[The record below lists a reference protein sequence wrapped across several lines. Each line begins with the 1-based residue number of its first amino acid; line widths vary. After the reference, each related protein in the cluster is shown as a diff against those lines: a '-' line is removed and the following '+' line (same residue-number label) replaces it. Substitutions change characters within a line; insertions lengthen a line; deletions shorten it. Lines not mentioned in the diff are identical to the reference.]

1 MSIHILELIQLV
13 QDRQGEMIDLISDIL
28 KRETA
33 MMIVVD
39 TMLDQMKIMKEQLNA
54 HLEGK

>member
-13 QDRQGEMIDLISDIL
+13 QDRQGEMMDLISDIQ

-33 MMIVVD
+33 MMLVVD
-39 TMLDQMKIMKEQLNA
+39 EILDQIILIRGE
-54 HLEGK
+54 